1 MSVEYLQSLLDGKD
15 AVPPKQLA
23 VECFETG
30 IELGL
35 KRLPGGIL
43 EEMFGQL
50 SVNELSEY
58 DAQRYIEVMMPLICA
73 MKLQR
78 RKRQ

>member
-23 VECFETG
+23 VECFNTG
-30 IELGL
+30 VALGL
-35 KRLPGGIL
+35 KRLPGGIC
-43 EEMFGQL
+43 EEMFGHL
-50 SVNELSEY
+50 SVEKLSEY
-58 DAQRYIEVMMPLICA
+58 DAVRYIEVMLPLICA
-73 MKLQR
+73 IKLQR